1 MSITDFLW
9 TLYVFLSERHGNV
22 EDGMGTAVNSAPSP
36 IAPEQLNAVMAECVA
51 LEQLR
56 VFRQLL
62 VARCGVTAA
71 AIGVGGLLLGLVHS
85 FAYWFS
91 LGIFILAPAGAWVV
105 ERRQERGLRKK
116 VVKSS

>member
-1 MSITDFLW
+1 MDTA
-9 TLYVFLSERHGNV
+9 TNV
-22 EDGMGTAVNSAPSP
+22 APP
-36 IAPEQLNAVMAECVA
+36 VEPDQLNAIITDGMR
-51 LEQLR
+51 LEHIR

-62 VARCGVTAA
+62 VMRCGVIALSIA
-71 AIGVGGLLLGLVHS
+71 VSGVLLGLLHS

-91 LGIFILAPAGAWVV
+91 MGIFVLAPAGAWIV

>member
-1 MSITDFLW
+1 MST
-9 TLYVFLSERHGNV
+9 VANG
-22 EDGMGTAVNSAPSP
+22 APPS
-36 IAPEQLNAVMAECVA
+36 IQPEQLNAVMADWVA
-51 LEQLR
+51 LEQIR

-62 VARCGVTAA
+62 VMRCGVIAA
-71 AIGVGGLLLGLVHS
+71 AIGVGGLLLGLLHS

-91 LGIFILAPAGAWVV
+91 MGIFVLAPTGAWLV

>member
-1 MSITDFLW
+1 
-9 TLYVFLSERHGNV
+9 
-22 EDGMGTAVNSAPSP
+22 MGATNAAPSS
-36 IAPEQLNAVMAECVA
+36 ISPEQLNAVMADSLA
-51 LEQLR
+51 LEQWR

-62 VARCGVTAA
+62 VTRCGVITL
-71 AIGVGGLLLGLVHS
+71 AIGLGGLLLGLVHS

-91 LGIFILAPAGAWVV
+91 LGIFILAPAGAWIV

>member
-1 MSITDFLW
+1 MSTIAN
-9 TLYVFLSERHGNV
+9 SEP
-22 EDGMGTAVNSAPSP
+22 ASLAPD
-36 IAPEQLNAVMAECVA
+36 ELNGVVADCVA

-62 VARCGVTAA
+62 VMRCGVIAA
-71 AIGVGGLLLGLVHS
+71 AIAAGGLLLGLLHS

-91 LGIFILAPAGAWVV
+91 VSIFVLAPAGAWIV
-105 ERRQERGLRKK
+105 EHRHERGLRKK

>member
-1 MSITDFLW
+1 MHTITHA
-9 TLYVFLSERHGNV
+9 E
-22 EDGMGTAVNSAPSP
+22 APP
-36 IAPEQLNAVMAECVA
+36 VHPDQLNAIVSDCVT
-51 LEQLR
+51 LEHLR

-62 VARCGVTAA
+62 VVRCGVIAL
-71 AIGVGGLLLGLVHS
+71 AIGVGGLLLGLLHS

-91 LGIFILAPAGAWVV
+91 VGIFMLAPAGAWLV